1 MTQRFYLIFLMVLT
15 LSLVACGPTNLIP
28 STQPDTSAVLAA
40 QAAEQA
46 GDYHGAGEQ
55 YLALAEISNAAEQA
69 QYYLQAALAFW
80 QANDSFRADESLAKV
95 VRESLDENQQFD
107 AAALEADLA
116 LNNGNAEHALAV
128 LSAFNSQYLVEAK
141 SRRLLALRIQA
152 YGINQ
157 NWLEKANNHLRL
169 TPLLS
174 RSEQQQNQQALWQS
188 LLSMTPQALDL
199 FNPGIPPAIESGWF
213 ELAYIIQSYQENL
226 ETLIV
231 ALDNWKR
238 DYPNH
243 PADPALYSDNLK
255 AGTTLPKELKHIAIL
270 LPETGPYKTAANAIK
285 QGIITAHFQA
295 KSSAELHFYPV
306 SSEANNVLQ
315 QYQHAIN
322 NHASIVIGPLAKES
336 VETLATSANLTVPVL
351 ALNRLS
357 TELELDTFFQF
368 GLAPEDDAVAIA
380 NYAAEQGYERTVVLS
395 PTNNWGERVSQA
407 FNDQWLENGGVLL
420 NHGKYDSSQNDFSAV
435 IKPILG
441 LETSTQRYHSLKQ
454 SLGTSLEFEPRRR
467 QDIDFVFIAAKPL
480 KARQLVPQLKFH
492 RSGTVP
498 IIATSQAFSGREDSQ
513 QDIDLNKLLI
523 TDIPWIFAEE
533 SINDP
538 VYSALKQQRP
548 EHFNSVIRL
557 YALGADAYRLIPELN
572 RLSRSPDFIFS
583 GATGDLSI
591 NEAKHVQR
599 KTRWGVFTQGVLTA
613 LPVTGKNE

>member
-1 MTQRFYLIFLMVLT
+1 MVLT